1 MVVFDYRQKEFLNI
15 LLNTNA
21 PVSISS
27 LQVQMNISKRTIYY
41 IVNKLNDTLY
51 HCSLDPIQNIRK
63 QGYFIKEEQKEKIHE
78 LICEEASDEVMKPKE
93 RVYYLI
99 CWLLYPQSPVHVESI
114 MDEMEISRNSVF
126 NDLKQVKE
134 ELESYDLCLE
144 FDIKRGYSI
153 NGKTLSKRT
162 VLLYYLRLL
171 LNRIHYKSLHFL
183 NSSDV
188 EDFYNRLI
196 KISLEMNNEYDF
208 EMLLSIACLLCIIR
222 NVKEQFEFS
231 LLELKDLGKTSEL
244 RLIDIYFQ
252 DFNVHERLYLAV
264 HLLGSKA
271 GSTLKVKDDESDIQ
285 LFELAQH
292 LCDVFER
299 LAYIQLVDKNGL
311 INSLYIHFKLTMYYY
326 RLSIQVV
333 NPLIEE
339 VKENYS
345 DLYQLVSEIC
355 KDLSSE
361 FPFPVLDSEIVY
373 ITMHFGGHL
382 RQGSGKFYRKI
393 RVLVVCPSGISTS
406 TLLKREVEQLYS
418 NVTVVAIAAA
428 SNIDEYEED
437 IDFIV
442 STIDIQC
449 EMPWIKVHTILT
461 NEDKSR
467 IASLMMLNVDTYK
480 ADGEH
485 INGLFQL
492 LERYV
497 PQEKMEALKQDVYQ
511 YLKQGNVLV
520 EVEKKGPTQAF
531 DLLKPEN
538 IQILNEEKSWEEAIK
553 VASKPL
559 LQKKV
564 IKEKYIIAMIELL
577 KEYGPYIV
585 LRNKVAIAHAAPSQ
599 GANILGLSLLI
610 SKRTISFEGEEV
622 KYLFILSNPEQ
633 DKHLHLLRDI
643 MNMSSDPA
651 LLSEL
656 DQMQDTQEIYKRL
669 SQATYR
675 IPKNSKSN

>member
-418 NVTVVAIAAA
+418 NVTVVATAAA

-511 YLKQGNVLV
+511 YLKEGNVLV
-520 EVEKKGPTQAF
+520 EIEKKGPTQAF

-633 DKHLHLLRDI
+633 DKHLHLLRGI

>member
-1 MVVFDYRQKEFLNI
+1 MI
-15 LLNTNA
+15 H
-21 PVSISS
+21 SII
-27 LQVQMNISKRTIYY
+27 VQ
-41 IVNKLNDTLY
+41 
-51 HCSLDPIQNIRK
+51 LDPIQNIRK

-418 NVTVVAIAAA
+418 NVTVVATAAA

>member
-418 NVTVVAIAAA
+418 NVTVVATAAA

-520 EVEKKGPTQAF
+520 EIEKKGPTQAF

>member
-1 MVVFDYRQKEFLNI
+1 MAVFDYRQKEFLNI

-27 LQVQMNISKRTIYY
+27 IQTQMNISKRTIYY
-41 IVNKLNDTLY
+41 IVNKLNDILY
-51 HCSLDPIQNIRK
+51 HCSLDPIQNARK
-63 QGYFIKEEQKEKIHE
+63 QGYFIKEEQKEKIQA
-78 LICEEASDEVMKPKE
+78 LIRKETSNEAMRPKE

-99 CWLLYPQSPVHVESI
+99 CWLLYPQSQVYVENI
-114 MDEMEISRNSVF
+114 IDEMEISRNSVF
-126 NDLKQVKE
+126 SDLKHVKK

-144 FDIKRGYSI
+144 FDIKQGYFI

-183 NSSDV
+183 NSSEV

-231 LLELKDLGKTSEL
+231 LLELKDLGQTSEL
-244 RLIDIYFQ
+244 RLIDSYFQ

-271 GSTLKVKDDESDIQ
+271 GSALKVEDDESDIQ

-326 RLSIQVV
+326 RLSISIV

-339 VKENYS
+339 VKEHYS

-361 FPFPVLDSEIVY
+361 FPFPILDSEIVY

-418 NVTVVAIAAA
+418 NVTVVATAAA

-449 EMPWIKVHTILT
+449 ETPWIKVHTILT

-467 IASLMMLNVDTYK
+467 IASLMMLNFETYK

-538 IQILNEEKSWEEAIK
+538 IQILREEKSWEEAIRI
-553 VASKPL
+553 ASDPL
-559 LQKKV
+559 LKKKI
-564 IKEKYIIAMIELL
+564 IKEKYIIAMTELV

-599 GANILGLSLLI
+599 GANVLGLSLLI
-610 SKRTISFEGEEV
+610 SKQAISFDGEEV
-622 KYLFILSNPEQ
+622 KYLFVLSNPEQ

-643 MNMSSDPA
+643 MNLSSDLA
-651 LLSEL
+651 FLHEL
-656 DQMQDTQEIYKRL
+656 DQMQDTQEIYQKL

-675 IPKNSKSN
+675 GS

>member
-393 RVLVVCPSGISTS
+393 RVLVICPSGISTS

-418 NVTVVAIAAA
+418 NVTVVATAAA

-520 EVEKKGPTQAF
+520 EVEKKGLTQAF

>member
-418 NVTVVAIAAA
+418 NVTVVATAAA

-577 KEYGPYIV
+577 KEYVPYIV

>member
-418 NVTVVAIAAA
+418 NVTVVATAAA

-467 IASLMMLNVDTYK
+467 IASLMILNVDTYK

>member
-418 NVTVVAIAAA
+418 NVTVVATAAA

-675 IPKNSKSN
+675 IPKNSKSK

>member
-21 PVSISS
+21 PVSIST

-51 HCSLDPIQNIRK
+51 HCSLDSIQNIRK

-418 NVTVVAIAAA
+418 NVTVVATAAA

>member
-1 MVVFDYRQKEFLNI
+1 M
-15 LLNTNA
+15 
-21 PVSISS
+21 
-27 LQVQMNISKRTIYY
+27 
-41 IVNKLNDTLY
+41 
-51 HCSLDPIQNIRK
+51 
-63 QGYFIKEEQKEKIHE
+63 
-78 LICEEASDEVMKPKE
+78 
-93 RVYYLI
+93 
-99 CWLLYPQSPVHVESI
+99 
-114 MDEMEISRNSVF
+114 
-126 NDLKQVKE
+126 
-134 ELESYDLCLE
+134 
-144 FDIKRGYSI
+144 
-153 NGKTLSKRT
+153 
-162 VLLYYLRLL
+162 YYLRLL

-188 EDFYNRLI
+188 EDFYSRLI

-345 DLYQLVSEIC
+345 DLYQSVSEIC

-418 NVTVVAIAAA
+418 NVTVVATAAA

-449 EMPWIKVHTILT
+449 EMP
-461 NEDKSR
+461 
-467 IASLMMLNVDTYK
+467 
-480 ADGEH
+480 
-485 INGLFQL
+485 
-492 LERYV
+492 
-497 PQEKMEALKQDVYQ
+497 
-511 YLKQGNVLV
+511 
-520 EVEKKGPTQAF
+520 
-531 DLLKPEN
+531 
-538 IQILNEEKSWEEAIK
+538 
-553 VASKPL
+553 
-559 LQKKV
+559 
-564 IKEKYIIAMIELL
+564 
-577 KEYGPYIV
+577 
-585 LRNKVAIAHAAPSQ
+585 
-599 GANILGLSLLI
+599 
-610 SKRTISFEGEEV
+610 
-622 KYLFILSNPEQ
+622 
-633 DKHLHLLRDI
+633 
-643 MNMSSDPA
+643 
-651 LLSEL
+651 
-656 DQMQDTQEIYKRL
+656 
-669 SQATYR
+669 
-675 IPKNSKSN
+675 

>member
-188 EDFYNRLI
+188 EDFYSRLI

-418 NVTVVAIAAA
+418 NVTVVATAAA

-564 IKEKYIIAMIELL
+564 IKE
-577 KEYGPYIV
+577 
-585 LRNKVAIAHAAPSQ
+585 
-599 GANILGLSLLI
+599 NILL
-610 SKRTISFEGEEV
+610 
-622 KYLFILSNPEQ
+622 P
-633 DKHLHLLRDI
+633 
-643 MNMSSDPA
+643 
-651 LLSEL
+651 
-656 DQMQDTQEIYKRL
+656 
-669 SQATYR
+669 
-675 IPKNSKSN
+675 

>member
-1 MVVFDYRQKEFLNI
+1 MEFLNI

-418 NVTVVAIAAA
+418 NVTVVATAAA

>member
-78 LICEEASDEVMKPKE
+78 LICEEASDEVIKPKE

-418 NVTVVAIAAA
+418 NVTVVATAAA

-643 MNMSSDPA
+643 MNMSSDLA

>member
-188 EDFYNRLI
+188 EDFYSRLI

-418 NVTVVAIAAA
+418 NVTVVATAAA

-520 EVEKKGPTQAF
+520 EIEKKGPTQAF

-633 DKHLHLLRDI
+633 DKHLHLLRGI

>member
-418 NVTVVAIAAA
+418 NVTVVATAAA

>member
-373 ITMHFGGHL
+373 ITMHFGGYL

-418 NVTVVAIAAA
+418 NVTVVATAAA

>member
-99 CWLLYPQSPVHVESI
+99 YWLLYPQSPVHVESI

-418 NVTVVAIAAA
+418 NVTVVATAAA

-520 EVEKKGPTQAF
+520 EIEKKGPTQAF

-633 DKHLHLLRDI
+633 DKHLHLLRGI

>member
-51 HCSLDPIQNIRK
+51 HCSLDSIQNIRK

-418 NVTVVAIAAA
+418 NVTVVATAAA

>member
-299 LAYIQLVDKNGL
+299 LAYI
-311 INSLYIHFKLTMYYY
+311 
-326 RLSIQVV
+326 
-333 NPLIEE
+333 
-339 VKENYS
+339 
-345 DLYQLVSEIC
+345 
-355 KDLSSE
+355 
-361 FPFPVLDSEIVY
+361 
-373 ITMHFGGHL
+373 
-382 RQGSGKFYRKI
+382 
-393 RVLVVCPSGISTS
+393 
-406 TLLKREVEQLYS
+406 
-418 NVTVVAIAAA
+418 
-428 SNIDEYEED
+428 
-437 IDFIV
+437 
-442 STIDIQC
+442 
-449 EMPWIKVHTILT
+449 
-461 NEDKSR
+461 
-467 IASLMMLNVDTYK
+467 
-480 ADGEH
+480 
-485 INGLFQL
+485 
-492 LERYV
+492 
-497 PQEKMEALKQDVYQ
+497 
-511 YLKQGNVLV
+511 
-520 EVEKKGPTQAF
+520 
-531 DLLKPEN
+531 
-538 IQILNEEKSWEEAIK
+538 
-553 VASKPL
+553 
-559 LQKKV
+559 
-564 IKEKYIIAMIELL
+564 
-577 KEYGPYIV
+577 
-585 LRNKVAIAHAAPSQ
+585 
-599 GANILGLSLLI
+599 
-610 SKRTISFEGEEV
+610 
-622 KYLFILSNPEQ
+622 
-633 DKHLHLLRDI
+633 
-643 MNMSSDPA
+643 
-651 LLSEL
+651 
-656 DQMQDTQEIYKRL
+656 
-669 SQATYR
+669 
-675 IPKNSKSN
+675 

>member
-1 MVVFDYRQKEFLNI
+1 
-15 LLNTNA
+15 
-21 PVSISS
+21 
-27 LQVQMNISKRTIYY
+27 
-41 IVNKLNDTLY
+41 
-51 HCSLDPIQNIRK
+51 
-63 QGYFIKEEQKEKIHE
+63 
-78 LICEEASDEVMKPKE
+78 
-93 RVYYLI
+93 
-99 CWLLYPQSPVHVESI
+99 
-114 MDEMEISRNSVF
+114 
-126 NDLKQVKE
+126 
-134 ELESYDLCLE
+134 
-144 FDIKRGYSI
+144 
-153 NGKTLSKRT
+153 
-162 VLLYYLRLL
+162 
-171 LNRIHYKSLHFL
+171 
-183 NSSDV
+183 
-188 EDFYNRLI
+188 
-196 KISLEMNNEYDF
+196 
-208 EMLLSIACLLCIIR
+208 
-222 NVKEQFEFS
+222 
-231 LLELKDLGKTSEL
+231 
-244 RLIDIYFQ
+244 
-252 DFNVHERLYLAV
+252 
-264 HLLGSKA
+264 
-271 GSTLKVKDDESDIQ
+271 
-285 LFELAQH
+285 
-292 LCDVFER
+292 
-299 LAYIQLVDKNGL
+299 
-311 INSLYIHFKLTMYYY
+311 MYYY

-418 NVTVVAIAAA
+418 NVTVVATAAA